1 VTGDGAGAGWSC
13 VFCQQSDTPDQLAAN
28 DLAVAFPAG
37 FPVSPGHALIVPRRH
52 EPDFFAL
59 TAEEQAAVVALVNP
73 VRAALGKQFAAD
85 AYNLGV
91 NAGKAAG
98 QTILHTHLHVIPRYA
113 GDVAEPRGGV
123 RWVLPETA
131 RYW

>member
-1 VTGDGAGAGWSC
+1 VTGERNGGREEC
-13 VFCQQSDTPDQLAAN
+13 IFCTPRVGLMEANELAI
-28 DLAVAFPAG
+28 AFPAG
-37 FPVSPGHALIVPRRH
+37 YPVSPGHTLIVPRRH
-52 EPDFFAL
+52 EPDFFSL
-59 TAEEQAAVVALVNP
+59 TAEEQAALVALVNP
-73 VRAALGKQFAAD
+73 VRARLAERYAPD
-85 AYNLGV
+85 AFNLGV

-98 QTILHTHLHVIPRYA
+98 QTILHAHLHVIPRYA

>member
-1 VTGDGAGAGWSC
+1 VTDNGAGPSEEC
-13 VFCQQSDTPDQLAAN
+13 IFCRPRAEPDLLASN
-28 DLAVAFPAG
+28 DLAIALPAG
-37 FPVSPGHALIVPRRH
+37 YPVSPGHTLIIPRRH
-52 EPDFFAL
+52 EPDFFSL
-59 TAEEQAAVVALVNP
+59 TADEQAALVALVNP
-73 VRAALGKQFAAD
+73 VRAVLAARYHPD

-98 QTILHTHLHVIPRYA
+98 QTILHAHLHVIPRYA

>member
-1 VTGDGAGAGWSC
+1 MSDCIFCRPTDGRPVLAG
-13 VFCQQSDTPDQLAAN
+13 N

-52 EPDFFAL
+52 EADFFAL
-59 TAEEQAAVVALVNP
+59 STEEQAAVVALVNP
-73 VRAALGKQFAAD
+73 VRAVLDGEFGPD

-91 NAGKAAG
+91 NAGTAAG
-98 QTILHTHLHVIPRYA
+98 QTIRHVHLHVIPRYA

>member
-1 VTGDGAGAGWSC
+1 VTGCIFCRPEGDG
-13 VFCQQSDTPDQLAAN
+13 DLLARN
-28 DLAVAFPAG
+28 DLAIAFPAG
-37 FPVSPGHALIVPRRH
+37 YPVSPGHALIVPRRH

-59 TAEEQAAVVALVNP
+59 RADEQAALVALVNP
-73 VRAALGKQFAAD
+73 VRAALAEQYGPD

-98 QTILHTHLHVIPRYA
+98 QTIMHTHLHVIPRYV
-113 GDVAEPRGGV
+113 GDVPEPRGGV

>member
-1 VTGDGAGAGWSC
+1 MSGCIFCRPAPSSDLLAGNE
-13 VFCQQSDTPDQLAAN
+13 LAI
-28 DLAVAFPAG
+28 AFPAG
-37 FPVSPGHALIVPRRH
+37 FPVSPGHSLIVPRRH
-52 EPDFFAL
+52 EPDFFSL
-59 TAEEQAAVVALVNP
+59 SAEEQAAVIALVNP
-73 VRAALGKQFAAD
+73 VRSVLDKEFGPD

-98 QTILHTHLHVIPRYA
+98 QTVLHTHLHVIPRYA

>member
-1 VTGDGAGAGWSC
+1 MSDC
-13 VFCQQSDTPDQLAAN
+13 IFCGERARAKALAAN
-28 DLAVAFPAG
+28 ELAIAFPAG

-52 EPDFFAL
+52 EPDFFSL
-59 TAEEQAAVVALVNP
+59 STDEQAAIIALVNP
-73 VRAALGKQFAAD
+73 VRSRLDQQFRPD

-98 QTILHTHLHVIPRYA
+98 QTILHTHLHVIPRYS

>member
-1 VTGDGAGAGWSC
+1 MVDDC
-13 VFCQQSDTPDQLAAN
+13 LFCRTRNGPDLLAAN
-28 DLAVAFPAG
+28 DLAIAFRAG
-37 FPVSPGHALIVPRRH
+37 FPVSKGHTLIVPRRH

-59 TAEEQAAVVALVNP
+59 TSEEQTAVVGLVNP
-73 VRAALGKQFAAD
+73 VRAALDDQYAPD

-98 QTILHTHLHVIPRYA
+98 QTIQHVHLHVIPRYA

>member
-1 VTGDGAGAGWSC
+1 MSDDCLFCRAGHG
-13 VFCQQSDTPDQLAAN
+13 PDLLAAN
-28 DLAVAFPAG
+28 DLAVGFPAG
-37 FPVSPGHALIVPRRH
+37 FPVSKGHALIVPRRH

-59 TAEEQAAVVALVNP
+59 TSEEQTAVVALVNP
-73 VRAALGKQFAAD
+73 VRAALDDRYAPD

-91 NAGKAAG
+91 NAGRAAG
-98 QTILHTHLHVIPRYA
+98 QTIQHVHLHVIPRYA

>member
-1 VTGDGAGAGWSC
+1 MTGESNGGREEC
-13 VFCQQSDTPDQLAAN
+13 IFCTPRVELLAAN
-28 DLAVAFPAG
+28 DLAIAFPAG
-37 FPVSPGHALIVPRRH
+37 YPVSPGHVLIVPRRH
-52 EPDFFAL
+52 EPDFFSL
-59 TAEEQAAVVALVNP
+59 TAEEQAALVALVNP
-73 VRAALGKQFAAD
+73 VRARLSEQYAPD

-98 QTILHTHLHVIPRYA
+98 QTILHCHLHVIPRYA

>member
-1 VTGDGAGAGWSC
+1 MFVTVPAGLVEEVARR
-13 VFCQQSDTPDQLAAN
+13 FALLSDPTRLRILDALLERDDITVSELANVVGEAAPNVSQHLSRLLAA
-28 DLAVAFPAG
+28 D
-37 FPVSPGHALIVPRRH
+37 IV
-52 EPDFFAL
+52 
-59 TAEEQAAVVALVNP
+59 
-73 VRAALGKQFAAD
+73 
-85 AYNLGV
+85 GV

-98 QTILHTHLHVIPRYA
+98 QTIQHTHLHVIPRYA